1 MANAAVSLFSPV
13 PESFDVGPSH
23 PTARSSFDAFDDAR
37 ELGVMGAGRGLR
49 EVIERVEQVAKAD
62 VPVMLAG
69 ETGSGKE
76 VVARLLHARSQRA
89 KRPMVRVNCGAIPPE
104 LVDSEL
110 FGHERGSFTGAS
122 HTRLGWF
129 ERANGGTL
137 FLDEIAELPAAAQV
151 RLLRVLQEG
160 TIERVGGEKSLPVDV
175 RIVTATHRDLRSMCE
190 KGTFRDDLYFRLAVF
205 SVRIPPLRDRLCDLP
220 ELASHF
226 ARRAGERLTGVPLVP
241 SADDLERLA
250 AYAWPGNVRE
260 LAAVVERAAILG
272 FGIRLEIA
280 RALGDDAKAPVER
293 TREPFATLEAA
304 TRRHIEAALVRTR
317 GRIEG
322 PSGAA
327 ALLGLNP
334 HTLRGKMRK
343 LRLDWARFRAE

>member
-1 MANAAVSLFSPV
+1 MVNAALTLLPS
-13 PESFDVGPSH
+13 GPSAGPLH
-23 PTARSSFDAFDDAR
+23 PTGPSVVDAFDDAR

-49 EVIERVEQVAKAD
+49 DVVEQVEQVARAE
-62 VPVMLAG
+62 VPVMLHG

-76 VVARLLHARSQRA
+76 VVARLVHARSPRA
-89 KRPMVRVNCGAIPPE
+89 KRPMVRVNCGAIPSE

-137 FLDEIAELPAAAQV
+137 FLDEIAELPLAAQV

-175 RIVTATHRDLRSMCE
+175 RIVTATHRDLRAMVAE
-190 KGTFRDDLYFRLAVF
+190 GTFREDLYFRLAVF
-205 SVRIPPLRDRLCDLP
+205 SVRIPPLRERLCDLP
-220 ELASHF
+220 ELAAHF

-241 SADDLERLA
+241 SERDLEMLLA
-250 AYAWPGNVRE
+250 YPWPGNVRE
-260 LAAVVERAAILG
+260 LAAVIERAAILG
-272 FGIRLEIA
+272 FGTRLEVR
-280 RALGDDAKAPVER
+280 RALGDD
-293 TREPFATLEAA
+293 TRERRAPSTDTFETLADATK
-304 TRRHIEAALVRTR
+304 RHIEAALVRTR
-317 GRIEG
+317 GKIEG

-343 LRLDWARFRAE
+343 LRLDWARFRAP